1 MFISIV
7 NLKFA
12 SDIEADAMQAYAEYE
27 LINKLP
33 GILSIEVVRVTNLHS
48 VVINKFQSQKHAE
61 ESKDIIINK
70 MKQNPNIKI
79 EIFEGERLFIKEKP
93 VDYQT
98 INNYTDYFI
107 DDIKSLNKFINFV
120 KIYSILFYF

>member
-1 MFISIV
+1 MYIRIV

-12 SDIEADAMQAYAEYE
+12 SEIEADAMQAYAEHE

-33 GILSIEVVRVTNLHS
+33 GILSIEVVKVTSLHS
-48 VVINKFQSQKHAE
+48 VVINKFQSQKHAD

-79 EIFEGERLFIKEKP
+79 EIFEGERLFIKEK
-93 VDYQT
+93 
-98 INNYTDYFI
+98 
-107 DDIKSLNKFINFV
+107 S
-120 KIYSILFYF
+120 

>member
-1 MFISIV
+1 MYIRIV

-12 SDIEADAMQAYAEYE
+12 SEIEADAMQAYAEHE

-48 VVINKFQSQKHAE
+48 VVINKFQSQQHAE

-70 MKQNPNIKI
+70 MKQNPNIKV
-79 EIFEGERLFIKEKP
+79 EIFEGERLFIKEK
-93 VDYQT
+93 
-98 INNYTDYFI
+98 
-107 DDIKSLNKFINFV
+107 S
-120 KIYSILFYF
+120 

>member
-1 MFISIV
+1 MNMYIRIV

-12 SDIEADAMQAYAEYE
+12 SEIEADAMQAYAEHE

-48 VVINKFQSQKHAE
+48 VVINKFQSQQHAE

-79 EIFEGERLFIKEKP
+79 EIFEGERLFIKEK
-93 VDYQT
+93 
-98 INNYTDYFI
+98 
-107 DDIKSLNKFINFV
+107 S
-120 KIYSILFYF
+120 

>member
-1 MFISIV
+1 MYIRIV

-12 SDIEADAMQAYAEYE
+12 SEIEADAMQAYAEHE

-33 GILSIEVVRVTNLHS
+33 GILSIEVLRVTNLHS

-79 EIFEGERLFIKEKP
+79 EIFEGERLFIKEK
-93 VDYQT
+93 
-98 INNYTDYFI
+98 
-107 DDIKSLNKFINFV
+107 S
-120 KIYSILFYF
+120 

>member
-1 MFISIV
+1 MYIRIV

-12 SDIEADAMQAYAEYE
+12 SEIEADAMQAYAEHE

-70 MKQNPNIKI
+70 MKQNPNINV
-79 EIFEGERLFIKEKP
+79 EIFEGERLFIKEK
-93 VDYQT
+93 
-98 INNYTDYFI
+98 
-107 DDIKSLNKFINFV
+107 S
-120 KIYSILFYF
+120 

>member
-1 MFISIV
+1 MYIRIV

-12 SDIEADAMQAYAEYE
+12 SEIEADAMQAYAEHE

-48 VVINKFQSQKHAE
+48 VVINKFESQKHAE
-61 ESKDIIINK
+61 DSKDVIINK

-79 EIFEGERLFIKEKP
+79 EIFEGERSFIKEK
-93 VDYQT
+93 
-98 INNYTDYFI
+98 
-107 DDIKSLNKFINFV
+107 S
-120 KIYSILFYF
+120 

>member
-1 MFISIV
+1 MYIRIV

-12 SDIEADAMQAYAEYE
+12 SEIEADAMQAYAQHE

-33 GILSIEVVRVTNLHS
+33 GILSIEVLRVTNLHS
-48 VVINKFQSQKHAE
+48 VVINKFESQKQAE

-79 EIFEGERLFIKEKP
+79 EIFEGERLFIKEK
-93 VDYQT
+93 
-98 INNYTDYFI
+98 
-107 DDIKSLNKFINFV
+107 S
-120 KIYSILFYF
+120 

>member
-1 MFISIV
+1 MYMRIV

-12 SDIEADAMQAYAEYE
+12 SEIEADAMQAYAEHE

-33 GILSIEVVRVTNLHS
+33 GIMSIEVVRVTNLHS

-79 EIFEGERLFIKEKP
+79 EIFEGERLFIKEK
-93 VDYQT
+93 
-98 INNYTDYFI
+98 
-107 DDIKSLNKFINFV
+107 S
-120 KIYSILFYF
+120 

>member
-1 MFISIV
+1 MYLRIV

-12 SDIEADAMQAYAEYE
+12 SEIEADAMQAYAEHE

-61 ESKDIIINK
+61 ESKDIIIKK

-79 EIFEGERLFIKEKP
+79 EIFEGERLFIKEK
-93 VDYQT
+93 
-98 INNYTDYFI
+98 
-107 DDIKSLNKFINFV
+107 S
-120 KIYSILFYF
+120 

>member
-1 MFISIV
+1 MYIRIV

-12 SDIEADAMQAYAEYE
+12 SEIEADAMQAYAEHE

-48 VVINKFQSQKHAE
+48 VVINKFESQKHAE

-70 MKQNPNIKI
+70 MKQNPNIKV
-79 EIFEGERLFIKEKP
+79 EIFEGERLFIKEK
-93 VDYQT
+93 
-98 INNYTDYFI
+98 
-107 DDIKSLNKFINFV
+107 S
-120 KIYSILFYF
+120 

>member
-1 MFISIV
+1 MYMRIV

-12 SDIEADAMQAYAEYE
+12 SEIEADAMQAYAEHE

-48 VVINKFQSQKHAE
+48 VVINKFESQKHAE
-61 ESKDIIINK
+61 DSKDVIINK

-79 EIFEGERLFIKEKP
+79 EIFEGERSFIKEK
-93 VDYQT
+93 
-98 INNYTDYFI
+98 
-107 DDIKSLNKFINFV
+107 S
-120 KIYSILFYF
+120 

>member
-1 MFISIV
+1 MYIRIV

-12 SDIEADAMQAYAEYE
+12 SEIEADAMQAYAEHE

-48 VVINKFQSQKHAE
+48 VVINKFESQKHAE

-79 EIFEGERLFIKEKP
+79 EIFEGERLFIKEK
-93 VDYQT
+93 
-98 INNYTDYFI
+98 
-107 DDIKSLNKFINFV
+107 S
-120 KIYSILFYF
+120 

>member
-1 MFISIV
+1 MYIRIV

-12 SDIEADAMQAYAEYE
+12 SEIEADAMQAYAEHE

-48 VVINKFQSQKHAE
+48 VVINKFQSQQHAE

-70 MKQNPNIKI
+70 SSYKTM
-79 EIFEGERLFIKEKP
+79 
-93 VDYQT
+93 V
-98 INNYTDYFI
+98 
-107 DDIKSLNKFINFV
+107 
-120 KIYSILFYF
+120 

>member
-1 MFISIV
+1 MYIRIV

-12 SDIEADAMQAYAEYE
+12 SEIEADAMQAYAEHE

-48 VVINKFQSQKHAE
+48 VVINKFESQKHAE

-79 EIFEGERLFIKEKP
+79 EILEGERLFIKEK
-93 VDYQT
+93 
-98 INNYTDYFI
+98 
-107 DDIKSLNKFINFV
+107 S
-120 KIYSILFYF
+120 